1 MHRPLQE
8 VLLMLYYLQNLI
20 KEACLIIYEK
30 MVAEHKRLEEK
41 ISSIQNQLKSFPKE
55 KLICAHNG
63 KHFKWYHSNG
73 HTKTYIPKKNRE
85 FAEQLAV
92 KKYLSSQLNELTH
105 EKTAIEFYLRHHN
118 TAHPMSEQLLNDDT
132 GYKELLAPYF
142 RPLSTELFD
151 WMISPYEKSEQY
163 PELLI
168 HKTISGDF
176 VRSKSEV
183 LIDMSLHM
191 HNIPFRYEC
200 ALHLDGITYY
210 PDFTIRHPK
219 TGEYFYWEHFGLM
232 DDESYIQKTCSK
244 LYTYSS
250 NGIIP
255 SVHLITTYETKE
267 SPLSLEMIEKTIEYY
282 FL

>member
-1 MHRPLQE
+1 
-8 VLLMLYYLQNLI
+8 ML
-20 KEACLIIYEK
+20 
-30 MVAEHKRLEEK
+30 AEHKRLEEQ
-41 ISSIQNQLKSFPKE
+41 ISSIQSQLSSFPDG
-55 KLICAHNG
+55 KLICVHNG
-63 KHFKWYHSNG
+63 SHYKWFHSDG
-73 HTKTYIPKKNRE
+73 HTQTYIPKKNRVY
-85 FAEQLAV
+85 AEQLAI
-92 KKYLSSQLNELTH
+92 KKYLSTLLKKYQH

-118 TAHPMSEQLLNDDT
+118 TDSVAPELLLHDSS
-132 GYKELLAPYF
+132 GYKELLSPYF
-142 RPLSTELFD
+142 QPLSQELLN
-151 WMISPYEKSEQY
+151 WMKSPFEKNPLY

-168 HKTISGDF
+168 HKTISGNF

-200 ALHLDGITYY
+200 ALYLNGTTFY
-210 PDFTIRHPK
+210 PDFTIRHPE
-219 TGEYFYWEHFGLM
+219 TGEYYYWEHFGLM

-267 SPLSLEMIEKTIEYY
+267 NPLSLEMIEKIIEHY

>member
-1 MHRPLQE
+1 
-8 VLLMLYYLQNLI
+8 MLYYLQNLI
-20 KEACLIIYEK
+20 KEACLTIYEK
-30 MVAEHKRLEEK
+30 MLAEHKRLEEE
-41 ISSIQNQLKSFPKE
+41 ISSIQNQLLSFPKD

-73 HTKTYIPKKNRE
+73 HTKTYIPKKNRTY
-85 FAEQLAV
+85 AEQLAI
-92 KKYLSSQLNELTH
+92 KKYLSSLLEELIH
-105 EKTAIEFYLRHHN
+105 EKKAIEFYLRHHDSIHY
-118 TAHPMSEQLLNDDT
+118 TSAQLLLDDS
-132 GYKELLAPYF
+132 GYKELLIPYF
-142 RPLSTELFD
+142 QPLSKELSD
-151 WMISPYEKSEQY
+151 WMHSPFEKNDKY

-168 HKTISGDF
+168 HKSISGNM

-200 ALHLDGITYY
+200 ALHLNNITIY

-219 TGEYFYWEHFGLM
+219 TGEYYYWEHFGLM

-244 LYTYSS
+244 IYTYST
-250 NGIIP
+250 NGITP
-255 SVHLITTYETKE
+255 SIHLITTYETKDN
-267 SPLSLEMIEKTIEYY
+267 PLSIEMIEKIIQYY